1 LEGKLETITF
11 AAWLITKNLNGY
23 ETSKSIRTYNDVADV
38 LAVSKCPERA
48 YKE

>member
-1 LEGKLETITF
+1 LDGKTKSITF

-38 LAVSKCPERA
+38 LVVSKWPKRA
-48 YKE
+48 NK